1 MNVFGTIDENS
12 IYLPTIPYQ
21 VRFNCKDGGLFVGGN
36 EPEHR
41 KTNPSDQVEISI
53 IKVGKFF
60 GDLGETKNSVWMQL
74 FFVASPNTSTD
85 ILPQNTVCVA
95 YIKKKSISNL
105 NNTVTDIMSQKIEPA
120 TGIFVLSFN
129 KEVGKKGT
137 YFSINFD
144 WKERKTMAETE
155 QLEIIN
161 DFWEIHHNNL
171 MDLDGTREMIDVTN
185 LSAQQ
190 VAILVNNGKIEQ
202 REQKQLEGNQ

>member
-144 WKERKTMAETE
+144 WKERQTMAETE